1 MTRKTEAAMAASAQ
15 TSERQTLLGH
25 LGRWCQSWF
34 KRRAALAELDRYSL
48 PELER
53 LGRDAGVGGND
64 LRVLAGKWPDSANLL
79 TRRIA
84 ELGLNA
90 TEISRAD
97 PQTMRD
103 LQRVCTICASKG
115 ECEHDLARHENTSD
129 WQEYCPNAETF
140 DALRSE
146 PPKDPDDKPS

>member
-1 MTRKTEAAMAASAQ
+1 MEAAMAASAQ

-25 LGRWCQSWF
+25 LGRWCQSWL
-34 KRRAALAELDRYSL
+34 KRRTALAELQHYSL

-79 TRRIA
+79 TRRLVD
-84 ELGLNA
+84 LGLDA
-90 TEISRAD
+90 TEIARAD

-115 ECEHDLARHENTSD
+115 ECEHDLARHADGSD
-129 WQEYCPNAETF
+129 WQEYCPNAATF
-140 DALRSE
+140 DALRSD
-146 PPKDPDDKPS
+146 PQKKDPDEKAN